1 MLPRYNVPVTFHIEL
16 LPSTVLAAFGPSM
29 LPLLL
34 NTCPPLVTLSLPFG
48 TAVNTPLLQLAPTP
62 VMLALP
68 TVLVATP
75 VVSSWPPDWTR
86 NSPSTVNA
94 PVPNVPTCTV
104 ALLTIEIAL
113 VPTAMETE
121 VNGVPAGVS
130 AMRNVLVT
138 P

>member
-1 MLPRYNVPVTFHIEL
+1 VPATFHIEL
-16 LPSTVLAAFGPSM
+16 LPSTVLVAFGPSM

-34 NTCPPLVTLSLPFG
+34 NTCPPLVTLNRPLGPV
-48 TAVNTPLLQLAPTP
+48 VNTPLLQLAPTP

-68 TVLVATP
+68 IVLVATP
-75 VVSSWPPDWTR
+75 VVFKLAAGLDAH
-86 NSPSTVNA
+86 SPSTVNA

-121 VNGVPAGVS
+121 VTACRPACRRCARCSSPRRG
-130 AMRNVLVT
+130 RQ
-138 P
+138 